1 MPLTHNYSGY
11 RSYEYVR
18 SHRDFTEYDLIE
30 GESLFEP
37 YLVPLTPAQEARI
50 LDLVERT
57 LMISLHEHPHLFPA
71 KANQIRAY
79 DSEGRVHTAY
89 EALADS
95 WWDCVFD
102 NFLDGAACI
111 TSKNG
116 WKWDDIIYDMGMRFC
131 DLAHQDFIIKCERV
145 DDIYRAHREKRIA
158 LVAAQE
164 GAAMIEN
171 ELDRIEILYGIGL
184 RVLGITYS
192 ESNALGTGLKETRD
206 GGLTSFGRKAVR
218 RMNEVGLAI
227 DCAHASDQTTLDTVE
242 VSRHPIFLT
251 HTGARG
257 LWNIK
262 RLAPDNV
269 IRAVADKG
277 GVIGIEAAPHT
288 TISPRHLR
296 HGIESFMDHFEYVK
310 DLVGIE
316 HVAFGPDTLYGDHV
330 GLHKEYAAALSIDE
344 TQTGTGNG
352 TGTETETGAGAAG
365 AGGAPQ
371 HIPVDYVR
379 GIENPT
385 EGSKNILR
393 WLVKEGYS
401 DEDIARVMGEN
412 IIRVLKEAWQ

>member
-11 RSYEYVR
+11 RSYQYVKT
-18 SHRDFTEYDLIE
+18 HRDFTEYDLIE

-37 YLVPLTPAQEARI
+37 YLVPLTPAQEARVR
-50 LDLVERT
+50 DLVERT

-71 KANQIRAY
+71 KADQIRAY

-111 TSKNG
+111 TSKSG

-131 DLAHQDFIIKCERV
+131 DLAHQDFIVKCERV
-145 DDIYRAHREKRIA
+145 DDIRRAHREKRIA

-206 GGLTSFGRKAVR
+206 GGLTAFGRKAVR

-288 TISPRHLR
+288 TVSPRHRR

-310 DLVGIE
+310 DLVGID

-330 GLHKEYAAALSIDE
+330 GLHKVYAAALSIEE
-344 TQTGTGNG
+344 TQTGG
-352 TGTETETGAGAAG
+352 TGEDGPGAGARPG
-365 AGGAPQ
+365 ASDAPE

-401 DEDIARVMGEN
+401 DGDIAKVMGEN
-412 IIRVLKEAWQ
+412 IIRVLEEAWQ

>member
-1 MPLTHNYSGY
+1 MTYDHTRKPGNNRFNYSGY
-11 RSYEYVR
+11 KSYEYVK
-18 SHRDFTEYDLIE
+18 SDRDFTEYDLIE
-30 GESLFEP
+30 GESIFEP
-37 YLVPLTPAQEARI
+37 YLVPLTPAQEARVQ
-50 LDLVERT
+50 DLVERI

-71 KANQIRAY
+71 RADQIRAY

-95 WWDCVFD
+95 NWDCVFD

-111 TSKNG
+111 TSKSG

-145 DDIYRAHREKRIA
+145 DDIQRAHREKRIA

-288 TISPRHLR
+288 TVSPQHRR
-296 HGIESFMDHFEYVK
+296 HGIESFMDHFEYVRTSSASTTWRS
-310 DLVGIE
+310 GRT
-316 HVAFGPDTLYGDHV
+316 PC
-330 GLHKEYAAALSIDE
+330 
-344 TQTGTGNG
+344 
-352 TGTETETGAGAAG
+352 TETTSGCTRCTPRRCRSRRRRTRGRVIRPSTFRWTTCAASRTRPRGLRTSRAGWSG
-365 AGGAPQ
+365 
-371 HIPVDYVR
+371 R
-379 GIENPT
+379 GT
-385 EGSKNILR
+385 ATRTSR
-393 WLVKEGYS
+393 
-401 DEDIARVMGEN
+401 R
-412 IIRVLKEAWQ
+412 